1 MNHYI
6 FEKASDTAIRSIWIE
21 SDETGCK
28 SVTDILEMDFDG
40 SKESLK
46 HTVKCLYEMM
56 FVGEQSG
63 DALGY
68 EIKAA
73 YKDYDHS
80 LEGKAR
86 KQSSKEINVLTEQ
99 LFVIPS
105 YFTLRV

>member
-6 FEKASDTAIRSIWIE
+6 FEKASDTATRAIWLE
-21 SDETGCK
+21 SDEYNSK
-28 SVTDILEMDFDG
+28 SVVDIFEMSYDG

-46 HTVKCLYEMM
+46 RTVKCLYEMM

-68 EIKAA
+68 KIEVAHKE
-73 YKDYDHS
+73 YDAS

-86 KQSSKEINVLTEQ
+86 KRSSKEINVITEQ
-99 LFVIPS
+99 LWN
-105 YFTLRV
+105 